1 MTLTPTRTSRR
12 TPRSATLALALA
24 LTNPDPHQDLEEDP
38 ALRYPSPSPSP
49 NPDPNQD
56 LEEDPTLR
64 SQINL
69 YKDEAALQAQ
79 VRPSGDLGEI

>member
-1 MTLTPTRTSRR
+1 MLGGVGLGLGFTPTPTRD
-12 TPRSATLALALA
+12 P
-24 LTNPDPHQDLEEDP
+24 NPHQDLEEDP

>member
-24 LTNPDPHQDLEEDP
+24 LT
-38 ALRYPSPSPSP
+38 

>member
-1 MTLTPTRTSRR
+1 M
-12 TPRSATLALALA
+12 
-24 LTNPDPHQDLEEDP
+24 
-38 ALRYPSPSPSP
+38 
-49 NPDPNQD
+49 QD

-79 VRPSGDLGEI
+79 VRYGADLGEIQGRSRGHLGEI